1 MTMPGFTAQASLGR
15 VSGTYHR
22 GTQPIPPG
30 GRIQPA
36 LSILDVIRLGRFHL
50 CLWEICYNLP
60 DGTGRTI
67 RVCHCAD

>member
-22 GTQPIPPG
+22 GMRPIPPG

-36 LSILDVIRLGRFHL
+36 LS
-50 CLWEICYNLP
+50 
-60 DGTGRTI
+60 
-67 RVCHCAD
+67 ASMS